1 MSYVYYV
8 SENYIRE
15 NLPVEYSLLSGNII
29 PALNQ
34 AHLINVMNLV
44 GDRMF
49 NEINRLI
56 TTGDINLPQYSN
68 WKFLL
73 DNYLQNVVVYW
84 TGVYLTNNLL
94 AKYANRGLQQENSEF
109 GNPID
114 LSVWRT
120 LKNQMEDLAG
130 YYSQRAND
138 WLYWNQ
144 NFFTPFYT
152 YMISDGLQPAD
163 PSDKVRS
170 GGLVLNRRPRF
181 SENNMCWYGGVRSYY
196 PGSYNGYGY

>member
-56 TTGDINLPQYSN
+56 TTGDINLPQYSD

-144 NFFTPFYT
+144 NFFVPFYT

-181 SENNMCWYGGVRSYY
+181 SQNNMCWYGGSNMSYLQI
-196 PGSYNGYGY
+196 GRAHV